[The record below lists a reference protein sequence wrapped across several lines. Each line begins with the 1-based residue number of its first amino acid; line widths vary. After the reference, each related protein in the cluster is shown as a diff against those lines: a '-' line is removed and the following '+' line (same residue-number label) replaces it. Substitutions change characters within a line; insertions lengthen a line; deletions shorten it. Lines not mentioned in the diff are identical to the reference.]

1 MTQSCLRPYSP
12 FKWDSKYLLYL
23 VCLFSTEKGKV
34 NHATVGDGRAMHIWH
49 FFKYDKMCMKCIILI
64 IVDSSVV
71 SGLLTWL
78 HNCHPRLSLELI
90 SLCLTL
96 KHIYSVLYSA
106 VSMWALVAA
115 LLWATLC
122 NSHVLKFYTTSP
134 VLEAGQPTPVSPVLA
149 FGPQNL
155 SSLEKRQGWG

>member
-1 MTQSCLRPYSP
+1 
-12 FKWDSKYLLYL
+12 
-23 VCLFSTEKGKV
+23 
-34 NHATVGDGRAMHIWH
+34 
-49 FFKYDKMCMKCIILI
+49 MKCIILI
-64 IVDSSVV
+64 IVDSSAV

-78 HNCHPRLSLELI
+78 YNCHPRLSLELI
-90 SLCLTL
+90 SLRLTL
-96 KHIYSVLYSA
+96 KHIYSVIYSA

-134 VLEAGQPTPVSPVLA
+134 ALEAGQPAPVSPVLA